1 MRIEPNIKSLEI
13 ASSYIQQQESDSI
26 ASKGAQGDTKVH
38 LVKPEDG
45 EVKGPKKEIL
55 CKICQKTHPK
65 FKCSYRCMHCSRK
78 GHRSEVCWQKFPE
91 KAPGYSG
98 NRADTPAA
106 DKLPKV
112 VPKKRDRRASSAGS
126 DRGSEYEHSG
136 NESDSSNNSRGG
148 EGREGSRLF
157 MRLAPWK
164 GLVLIHLNHPL
175 YGEILAIPNHQS
187 GSLE

>member
-1 MRIEPNIKSLEI
+1 MSRISRAWRKHLLTFNNRRVTALPPRELMETPRSTWLSLRMGRSRVPRRRSSVRSAKRPIPNSN
-13 ASSYIQQQESDSI
+13 AATD
-26 ASKGAQGDTKVH
+26 V
-38 LVKPEDG
+38 
-45 EVKGPKKEIL
+45 
-55 CKICQKTHPK
+55 
-65 FKCSYRCMHCSRK
+65 SRK
-78 GHRSEVCWQKFPE
+78 GHRSKVCWKKFPE

-106 DKLPKV
+106 DKPPKV

-136 NESDSSNNSRGG
+136 NESDSSNNRGRRQRRKSNRIKTLQETG
-148 EGREGSRLF
+148 PMG
-157 MRLAPWK
+157 

-175 YGEILAIPNHQS
+175 HGEILAIPNHQS